1 MVLYLK
7 FFLSVQF
14 QCNVNRTSK
23 ILLLHTLNYVK
34 MPPHYYDNNHTQKS
48 IMDDLSFSVFLTLTL
63 YPYPLPLIKDTNRK
77 IRKTEF
83 IYICGSKNGSSS
95 STVNTGEVWGDVSHT
110 HKRVCAMHSVHVL
123 LGILNQNSNTVIYEK
138 CCSYVSFY

>member
-1 MVLYLK
+1 
-7 FFLSVQF
+7 
-14 QCNVNRTSK
+14 
-23 ILLLHTLNYVK
+23 

-83 IYICGSKNGSSS
+83 IYICGSKNGA
-95 STVNTGEVWGDVSHT
+95 VNTGEV
-110 HKRVCAMHSVHVL
+110 
-123 LGILNQNSNTVIYEK
+123 
-138 CCSYVSFY
+138 